1 MQLLGASRCFVVPQL
16 YSIPCRRV
24 RVLQSKAWAEYLR
37 LPPIP
42 PYDETAGLAEIEQ
55 RNALR
60 AETNLPLMDARREIT
75 RVRQAYESERFS
87 ERFYDV
93 SFRCI
98 TEIYGAIEPC
108 DFNSMSGMAA
118 FFASRRNLI
127 HALIQKQGGSGR
139 RREESRGYDPV

>member
-1 MQLLGASRCFVVPQL
+1 MLSNQIDLRIYLSDAEFRG
-16 YSIPCRRV
+16 

-55 RNALR
+55 RNAVR
-60 AETNLPLMDARREIT
+60 AETNLPLLDARQELARL
-75 RVRQAYESERFS
+75 RQAYESERFS

-98 TEIYGAIEPC
+98 TEIYGQITPR
-108 DFNSMSGMAA
+108 DFQSLSAMRGFVAHK
-118 FFASRRNLI
+118 RNLI

-139 RREESRGYDPV
+139 RREESRGYDPF